1 MTKRRK
7 DVYVNSFF
15 PGTVRLWNSLP
26 KECFFFT
33 HNLGVIHV
41 LHFQIKNIFS
51 NKKKN
56 NHVQFETHF
65 CKEALKV

>member
-1 MTKRRK
+1 MST
-7 DVYVNSFF
+7 VSFLAQLDS
-15 PGTVRLWNSLP
+15 GILCLKNA
-26 KECFFFT
+26 FFFT